1 MTATLNPM
9 CINCAKLNKSC
20 NGTTNQVWT
29 GCIYKEVK
37 LNDEFRTDPH

>member
-29 GCIYKEVK
+29 GCIYKV
-37 LNDEFRTDPH
+37 LCVTRPAP

>member
-37 LNDEFRTDPH
+37 